1 MSESKTILITGATS
15 GIGRE
20 TARYLH
26 ELGYRLVLT
35 GRDAERLSA
44 VADELNGQ
52 VSYVLNLER
61 LEEIPGLFAFLQE
74 KQIRLDGMVHA
85 AGIASCMPVRCNQFG
100 TTDKEMKLH
109 YYAFL
114 ELCKQFYSRKISNDG
129 SSIVALSSI
138 SCYTKRKGYVPY
150 VASKAAMNAA
160 VSITSKEFLKRSIR
174 VNALMPAYVD
184 TRMNDGLEELI
195 DIQTAQPMGL
205 IPPREIAYAIAFL
218 LSDQSRFITG
228 SFLPISGGMEF

>member
-1 MSESKTILITGATS
+1 MSDSKTILITGATS

-20 TARYLH
+20 TARYLN

-35 GRDAERLSA
+35 GRDAKRLAA

-52 VSYVLNLER
+52 ESYVLNLER

-85 AGIASCMPVRCNQFG
+85 AGIVSSMPIRFNQFE

-129 SSIVALSSI
+129 SSIVAISSI
-138 SCYTKRKGYVPY
+138 SCYTKRKGFTPY

-160 VSITSKEFLKRSIR
+160 VSIASKEFLKRSIR

-184 TRMNDGLEELI
+184 TRMNEGLEELI
-195 DIQTAQPMGL
+195 DVQAVQPMGL

-218 LSDQSRFITG
+218 LSDQTRFITG